1 MKNNS
6 NDSSLYRLMKTKLI
20 LTSLLLFFI
29 LQSCSED
36 TDFVLVNVATPKY
49 ITLDN
54 LRSSIEITSPTNII
68 ASGKIYAY
76 KNLILVN
83 DLKRGIHIIDNADPK
98 NPIKVAFIKIIANND
113 MEVRGDYLYADS
125 LMDLVVFD
133 ISDISNIKKI
143 SRLKDVFPVNIPLP
157 FMEDL
162 IVEYGDD
169 GYNADPNN
177 IIIGWDISK
186 ERRKIDDLNYLSRGV
201 DILAFAEA
209 KATTGQGGSLA
220 KFKIV
225 DDFLYAVDSHN
236 INIFNIDNL
245 EKPQQLNPVFAGFDI
260 ETIFNRGN
268 HLFLGSRS
276 GMYIY
281 NIETPALPQF
291 ISEFQHGTACDPV
304 VVDNEYAYITLRAGN
319 SCGALDSSL
328 QIVNITD
335 LNNPVLVK
343 SYAMDNPYGLGI
355 KNDLLFICDGK
366 SGMKVYDKSKVEELQ
381 LLDHFENINTF
392 DVVPLEDHLLMIGE
406 DVLYQ
411 YAYTEE
417 GIDLLSQFS
426 LN

>member
-1 MKNNS
+1 
-6 NDSSLYRLMKTKLI
+6 MKTKI
-20 LTSLLLFFI
+20 MLTTLLLFFI

-36 TDFVLVNVATPKY
+36 ADFVLVNVATPEY
-49 ITLDN
+49 ISIDN
-54 LRSSIEITSPTNII
+54 LRSSIEITNPTNIV

-83 DLKRGIHIIDNADPK
+83 DLKRGIHVIDNTDPK
-98 NPIKVAFIKIIANND
+98 NPIKIAFIKIIANND

-133 ISDISNIKKI
+133 ISDIHSIKKI
-143 SRLKDVFPVNIPLP
+143 SRLKDVFPVNIPIP

-186 ERRKIDDLNYLSRGV
+186 ERRKIDDLNYLSRGM

-209 KATTGQGGSLA
+209 NATTGQGGSLA

-260 ETIFNRGN
+260 ETIFNRGD

-281 NIETPALPQF
+281 NIETPAMPQF

-304 VVDNEYAYITLRAGN
+304 VVDYEYAYITLRAGN

-366 SGMKVYDKSKVEELQ
+366 SGMKVYDKSEVEELK

-417 GIDLLSQFS
+417 GISLLSQFS

>member
-1 MKNNS
+1 
-6 NDSSLYRLMKTKLI
+6 MKTKI
-20 LTSLLLFFI
+20 MLTTLLLFFI

-36 TDFVLVNVATPKY
+36 ADFVLVNVATPEY
-49 ITLDN
+49 ISIDN
-54 LRSSIEITSPTNII
+54 LRSSIEITNPTNIV

-83 DLKRGIHIIDNADPK
+83 DLKRGIHVIDNNDPK
-98 NPIKVAFIKIIANND
+98 NPIKIAFIKIIANND

-133 ISDISNIKKI
+133 ISDIHSIKKI
-143 SRLKDVFPVNIPLP
+143 SRLKDVFPVNIPIP

-186 ERRKIDDLNYLSRGV
+186 ERRKIDDLNYLSRGM

-209 KATTGQGGSLA
+209 NATTGQGGSLA

-260 ETIFNRGN
+260 ETIFNRGD

-281 NIETPALPQF
+281 NIETPAMPQF

-304 VVDNEYAYITLRAGN
+304 VVDYEYAYITLRAGN

-366 SGMKVYDKSKVEELQ
+366 SGMKVYDKSEVEELK

-417 GIDLLSQFS
+417 GISLLSQFS